1 LSFRTR
7 WKFYEHIRNSL
18 WIIPAGFSV
27 IAISLGILVPHLDEQ
42 HSTTIGI
49 SYGPGAAQGILAAI
63 AGGMITF
70 TGFVFSILLLAVQFG
85 SSQFSPRML
94 RRFLRDPTTKIALG
108 MFMSTF
114 LYALLVLSTL
124 GHAGAKTT
132 RDGIFVPD
140 YSVSLSLILL
150 LLSMMVFLRLM
161 SRTTQGLRVASVL
174 GELGEDGSKMLG
186 KIYPDRESE
195 PEDRVP
201 LPETDSGTETRTVI
215 YDDKPGVLQSVDR
228 KGLVEIAGRDDVV
241 IELLRPVG
249 DLLYPDA
256 PLFRIHGASQSI
268 DDDRLRQSVAVGDE
282 RTMAQDPAFLF
293 RLLADVSS
301 KALSPG
307 VNDPTTSIQA
317 LDQIELLLR
326 QLGTRRLTPGVRLD
340 GSGKVR
346 LIYPTPSWED
356 FLSIALDE
364 TRYFGAESIQ
374 VARRMRALLEGLRKV
389 VPSHRRPAVEAHLAI
404 LDSSVEQSFSGTAE
418 IELAATG
425 DRQGIGSP
433 H

>member
-1 LSFRTR
+1 MSFRTR
-7 WKFYEHIRNSL
+7 WKIYEYVRNTL
-18 WIIPAGFSV
+18 WIVPAGFSV

-124 GHAGAKTT
+124 GRVGARNA

-140 YSVSLSLILL
+140 YSVSLSLVFL

-174 GELGEDGSKMLG
+174 GELGEDGSKMLD
-186 KIYPDRESE
+186 KIYPARESG
-195 PEDRVP
+195 PEDRVS
-201 LPETDSGTETRTVI
+201 LPEYESGTETRTI
-215 YDDKPGVLQSVDR
+215 TYKSEPGVLQCIDR
-228 KGLVEIAGRDDVV
+228 RGLVEIAGENKVV

-249 DLLYPDA
+249 DLLLSDA
-256 PLFRIHGASQSI
+256 PLFRIHGASESI
-268 DDDRLRQSVAVGDE
+268 DDDKLRRSMAVGDE
-282 RTMAQDPAFLF
+282 RSMEQDPTFLF
-293 RLLADVSS
+293 RLLADISS

-340 GSGKVR
+340 GSGQAR

-374 VARRMRALLEGLRKV
+374 VARRMRALLEGLRKE
-389 VPSHRRPAVEAHLAI
+389 VPSYRRPAVDAHLAI
-404 LDSSVEQSFSGTAE
+404 LDSSIEQTFSGRAE
-418 IELAATG
+418 FELAATG